1 MRKNFLAI
9 YALAGALVA
18 SPVFTSCVDDSE
30 SASVTAL
37 RGAKAEQLK
46 SVAAMN
52 NAEAQAKL
60 IYANAEA
67 QLKAAEAALK
77 QAQADCEA
85 AEAKIKELEAQLK
98 EDAYD
103 AELAAKLAQA
113 EAEKAKAEKI
123 IAKQLG
129 EAQKY
134 QLKLEAKIAEL
145 QAALLK
151 AKTDLVTA
159 EDGAAKA
166 EIDRL
171 EGLATTYS
179 TVLTAYTTAQNQLA
193 NLKTAKLALEA
204 DLVDLNEAKEKQ
216 IAKNEATIKVIDQQ
230 IAYLKEYENYAEDV
244 DALKNELTLKEAEKN
259 KADDAANALYKKY
272 LEASQALSENEE
284 LEAMLE
290 AIEGNE
296 LVKMYQNPYGYT
308 NEDGEYVSFNFYTSI
323 EPVFDEYGNY
333 MYDNY
338 NNYIDFA
345 QYCPIT
351 KFDDSDVKIEKE
363 DYSTFYYNPYEM
375 EVEAKD
381 LRNLDLRIEE
391 VLAAIDIK
399 GLTESINKA
408 ETGLQAKYDAAVK
421 ASATAKEAY
430 EKAAEADK
438 ADKKQDYTDALG
450 IEAGALQAL
459 TDAKTALTKAE
470 ENKEKIEKLYAL
482 VSTDT
487 AKLMEAVEAYNKAL
501 KDANTAVAE
510 KYWAYE
516 DANAVVTEIET
527 EIAAMNAALY
537 GMTETY
543 VSLYDY
549 IYDRFVGSRD
559 YNEDRSEWINDVAS
573 DGYLNFYVSG
583 EGYNYESNNYYGWG
597 SSRNMWID
605 FYQTY
610 ILQSSSTG
618 LNGAETIQ
626 SLIEG
631 LETQKEDLL
640 AANENISTIT
650 SKEQAIASKDA
661 EIAGKEAVIAAL
673 EVKLNAAKAALDA
686 ALPAEEE
693 AA

>member
-134 QLKLEAKIAEL
+134 QLELEAKIAEL

-230 IAYLKEYENYAEDV
+230 IAYLKSRN
-244 DALKNELTLKEAEKN
+244 TLC
-259 KADDAANALYKKY
+259 
-272 LEASQALSENEE
+272 
-284 LEAMLE
+284 
-290 AIEGNE
+290 I
-296 LVKMYQNPYGYT
+296 
-308 NEDGEYVSFNFYTSI
+308 
-323 EPVFDEYGNY
+323 
-333 MYDNY
+333 
-338 NNYIDFA
+338 
-345 QYCPIT
+345 
-351 KFDDSDVKIEKE
+351 
-363 DYSTFYYNPYEM
+363 PYE
-375 EVEAKD
+375 
-381 LRNLDLRIEE
+381 
-391 VLAAIDIK
+391 
-399 GLTESINKA
+399 GT
-408 ETGLQAKYDAAVK
+408 
-421 ASATAKEAY
+421 
-430 EKAAEADK
+430 
-438 ADKKQDYTDALG
+438 
-450 IEAGALQAL
+450 
-459 TDAKTALTKAE
+459 
-470 ENKEKIEKLYAL
+470 
-482 VSTDT
+482 
-487 AKLMEAVEAYNKAL
+487 
-501 KDANTAVAE
+501 
-510 KYWAYE
+510 
-516 DANAVVTEIET
+516 
-527 EIAAMNAALY
+527 
-537 GMTETY
+537 
-543 VSLYDY
+543 
-549 IYDRFVGSRD
+549 
-559 YNEDRSEWINDVAS
+559 
-573 DGYLNFYVSG
+573 
-583 EGYNYESNNYYGWG
+583 
-597 SSRNMWID
+597 
-605 FYQTY
+605 
-610 ILQSSSTG
+610 
-618 LNGAETIQ
+618 
-626 SLIEG
+626 
-631 LETQKEDLL
+631 
-640 AANENISTIT
+640 
-650 SKEQAIASKDA
+650 
-661 EIAGKEAVIAAL
+661 
-673 EVKLNAAKAALDA
+673 
-686 ALPAEEE
+686 
-693 AA
+693 

>member
-67 QLKAAEAALK
+67 QLKAAEAALM
-77 QAQADCEA
+77 QAQADYEA

-134 QLKLEAKIAEL
+134 QLELEAKIAEL

-259 KADDAANALYKKY
+259 KASDAAKALYKEY
-272 LEASQALSENEE
+272 EEANQAFYDNEE

-290 AIEGNE
+290 AIEENE
-296 LVKMYQNPYGYT
+296 LVKMHNGGYF
-308 NEDGEYVSFNFYTSI
+308 NEEGEYVSYTYDDGNNVINFA
-323 EPVFDEYGNY
+323 P
-333 MYDNY
+333 YD
-338 NNYIDFA
+338 
-345 QYCPIT
+345 PIT
-351 KFDDSDVKIEKE
+351 KFDDSESAEIEKE
-363 DYSTFYYNPYEM
+363 DNKTFDYNPYDV
-375 EVEAKD
+375 EVETKD
-381 LRNLDLRIEE
+381 LRALDLRIEE
-391 VLAAIDIK
+391 VLAALDIK
-399 GLTESINKA
+399 GLTESIEKKD
-408 ETGLQAKYDAAVK
+408 EGLQAKYDAAVK

-430 EKAAEADK
+430 EKAAETDK
-438 ADKKQDYTDALG
+438 AAKKQAYEDAMVLE
-450 IEAGALQAL
+450 EAALQAL
-459 TDAKTALTKAE
+459 TNAKDNLKEAE
-470 ENKEKIEKLYAL
+470 ENKAKLEKLYAL

-487 AKLMEAVEAYNKAL
+487 AKLMEAIEAYNKAL
-501 KDANTAVAE
+501 KDAKTVVAE

-527 EIAAMNAALY
+527 EITAMNAALY

-559 YNEDRSEWINDVAS
+559 YYEDRYQWINDVAS
-573 DGYLNFYVSG
+573 GGNLYFDVSG
-583 EGYNYESNNYYGWG
+583 EGYNYESNNYYGWS
-597 SSRNMWID
+597 SSRNMWIN
-605 FYQTY
+605 FYETY

-631 LETQKEDLL
+631 LETQKENLL
-640 AANENISTIT
+640 KANENISTIT